1 MILRTGRPDGWT
13 VTAGTKAL
21 GVRSPV
27 LRHQQYTLYDT
38 SYCNVQVL
46 DLTAEAYLEDGAVI
60 DLNALD
66 ELELAAYQPQR
77 RRRKGQRHQEQVR
90 KLITI

>member
-1 MILRTGRPDGWT
+1 
-13 VTAGTKAL
+13 
-21 GVRSPV
+21 
-27 LRHQQYTLYDT
+27 
-38 SYCNVQVL
+38 VQVL

-77 RRRKGQRHQEQVR
+77 RRRKRQRHQEQVR
-90 KLITI
+90 KLVTI